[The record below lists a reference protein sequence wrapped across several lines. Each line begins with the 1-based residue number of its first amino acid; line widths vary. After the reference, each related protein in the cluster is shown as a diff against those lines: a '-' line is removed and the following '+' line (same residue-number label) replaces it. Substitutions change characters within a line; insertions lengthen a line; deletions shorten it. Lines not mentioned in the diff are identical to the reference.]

1 MVAILS
7 LHSFI
12 SLKLHSSYMT
22 VWSSASE
29 WETFLKSSY
38 DEQETW
44 EQHIRNLGK
53 TYLRNWRNA
62 DLFPVIGY
70 DAELMDEPKLI
81 GVAMYGTPRK
91 QDGLYLFGIEEDL
104 PDALID
110 WVDTVMDL
118 GDGLDCICEI
128 MLNYHKATILVNLE
142 TEYNMETLFD
152 DIRNG
157 RRSTN
162 YLKMKPGL
170 KVSDKSSGVLLKT
183 NSVLQTNFF
192 TKDFRREW
200 V

>member
-1 MVAILS
+1 MRRGLS
-7 LHSFI
+7 VVRGGI
-12 SLKLHSSYMT
+12 GT
-22 VWSSASE
+22 
-29 WETFLKSSY
+29 
-38 DEQETW
+38 
-44 EQHIRNLGK
+44 GK
-53 TYLRNWRNA
+53 TTISR
-62 DLFPVIGY
+62 
-70 DAELMDEPKLI
+70 KLI
-81 GVAMYGTPRK
+81 QNFSSDDDVKFEFYPVLDPK
-91 QDGLYLFGIEEDL
+91 FESELVLLQHLVDLFGIEEDL

-142 TEYNMETLFD
+142 TEYDMETLFE

>member
-1 MVAILS
+1 
-7 LHSFI
+7 
-12 SLKLHSSYMT
+12 
-22 VWSSASE
+22 
-29 WETFLKSSY
+29 
-38 DEQETW
+38 
-44 EQHIRNLGK
+44 
-53 TYLRNWRNA
+53 
-62 DLFPVIGY
+62 
-70 DAELMDEPKLI
+70 
-81 GVAMYGTPRK
+81 
-91 QDGLYLFGIEEDL
+91 
-104 PDALID
+104 
-110 WVDTVMDL
+110 
-118 GDGLDCICEI
+118 

-142 TEYNMETLFD
+142 TEYDMETLFE